1 MEKAETKTDVL
12 VAARRSVRYHLR
24 RVRFFDAWNR
34 RIAVATLFSGTA
46 VAATLIASAPVWI
59 GIAFGG
65 TVAALQA
72 IDLLAGTA
80 AKARLHSDLA
90 RSFIGL
96 ERELTLADTN
106 APVAP
111 FIARRLDIEADEPP
125 VLRWL
130 DLLCHNEMSRS
141 EFGAKASLYEVSFI
155 QRLFA
160 NWADLSEVR
169 LKRV

>member
-1 MEKAETKTDVL
+1 MTTETMTDLL
-12 VAARRSVRYHLR
+12 VASRRSVRYHLR

-34 RIAVATLFSGTA
+34 RIAILSLISGTA
-46 VAATLIASAPVWI
+46 VAASLLASAPAWI

-65 TVAALQA
+65 TIAALQA
-72 IDLLAGTA
+72 IDLIAGTA
-80 AKARLHSDLA
+80 TKARLHSDLA
-90 RSFIGL
+90 RSFINL
-96 ERELTLADTN
+96 ERELTLADAD

-111 FIARRLDIEADEPP
+111 LIARRLEIEADEPP

-141 EFGAKASLYEVSFI
+141 EFGADAQTYQVPRL
-155 QRLFA
+155 QRFLA
-160 NWADLSEVR
+160 DWADLSEVD